1 MNHKIILFLTLIL
14 FISCD
19 TKTVEVEVN
28 SKGGM
33 AYQGDSKG
41 KKFSFGSDEDAK
53 IAVDLILAFAK
64 KDTETM
70 ASSMADSVRY
80 MPPQG
85 SKPIMASSKQI
96 NEIVEF
102 KNWSWYNEND
112 SAYLPW
118 YDAKKSVYW
127 GHERKS
133 AAWSSWSHCPT
144 YSPWSLKYKSSE
156 NGNVASSLVV
166 AETDEIILSTDKG
179 SIMRCAVKEIRIA
192 GRNTQGVRIIKLS
205 GDEKVVSAIKLDD
218 NLI

>member
-1 MNHKIILFLTLIL
+1 MIDNNIIPLSCKFFVYLDNNINRKSIKMNYKVILFLTLIL

-19 TKTVEVEVN
+19 SKTVEVEVN

-85 SKPIMASSKQI
+85 SKPIMASSEQI
-96 NEIVEF
+96 DEIVKLLHE
-102 KNWSWYNEND
+102 
-112 SAYLPW
+112 P
-118 YDAKKSVYW
+118 YD
-127 GHERKS
+127 
-133 AAWSSWSHCPT
+133 
-144 YSPWSLKYKSSE
+144 SLKRLIWNAVPLIKEGDDFTKVIVTFNEKRYYKDGKEESIGLIDRIYIKDGKIFNINQWMSE
-156 NGNVASSLVV
+156 
-166 AETDEIILSTDKG
+166 
-179 SIMRCAVKEIRIA
+179 R
-192 GRNTQGVRIIKLS
+192 
-205 GDEKVVSAIKLDD
+205 
-218 NLI
+218 

>member
-1 MNHKIILFLTLIL
+1 MNYKVILFLTLIL

-19 TKTVEVEVN
+19 SKTVEVEVN

-85 SKPIMASSKQI
+85 SKPIMASSEQI
-96 NEIVEF
+96 DEIVKLLHE
-102 KNWSWYNEND
+102 
-112 SAYLPW
+112 P
-118 YDAKKSVYW
+118 YD
-127 GHERKS
+127 
-133 AAWSSWSHCPT
+133 
-144 YSPWSLKYKSSE
+144 SLKRLIWNAVPLIKEGDDFTKVIVTFNEKRYYKDGKEESIGLIDRIYIKDGKIFNINQWMSE
-156 NGNVASSLVV
+156 
-166 AETDEIILSTDKG
+166 
-179 SIMRCAVKEIRIA
+179 R
-192 GRNTQGVRIIKLS
+192 
-205 GDEKVVSAIKLDD
+205 
-218 NLI
+218 